1 MVRILVIS
9 SIRHDV
15 RFIPFY
21 RRYENRAIAEAQANP
36 DRAQEELTQKRT
48 TKAIREPSPGLIS
61 QLAAHNVHYTGKA
74 ASYAGDRNWSFQV
87 NDPDRSARS
96 FGVLSRN
103 YRVPVS
109 RNRLRPHSLPPEN
122 TPNSQF
128 DFFGSRSES
137 HARRYAP
144 CCS

>member
-96 FGVLSRN
+96 FGVLAPEGSSQKAIRQTVYEMWLSDSNVYENGKRVLTQQSRTMLSWV
-103 YRVPVS
+103 RW
-109 RNRLRPHSLPPEN
+109 
-122 TPNSQF
+122 
-128 DFFGSRSES
+128 G
-137 HARRYAP
+137 
-144 CCS
+144 